1 MDCHPRYYNKR
12 LSIFCRNVKPNALY
26 GYPPPM
32 ELGDLSALKPV
43 LRGVLPYWCKSQVLP
58 ARGLARCALA
68 SFANASLLRKGCFWQ
83 SLRKVSETRCDP
95 FLF

>member
-58 ARGLARCALA
+58 TPRTRIGTLC
-68 SFANASLLRKGCFWQ
+68 ASLVCKCLTASKRVLLAKLKEGF
-83 SLRKVSETRCDP
+83 
-95 FLF
+95 